1 MTRPIS
7 PASLTR
13 LRAAEARLTFRAN
26 ERDHSQPRTAPRAP
40 YGLVV
45 KRGRAK
51 GITKDEIVVLALA
64 LLAGILFGLGH
75 VGLFNY

>member
-1 MTRPIS
+1 MTDITKDTI
-7 PASLTR
+7 TR

-26 ERDHSQPRTAPRAP
+26 QRDHLQPRTAPGAP

-51 GITKDEIVVLALA
+51 GITKDEIVVLVLA